1 MIKVVSLLPRQHFEL
16 YELEEPQH
24 WELTFQNEHGAEA
37 IIKAC
42 KGVDFLLVP
51 AAYPYITA
59 EILENIPSISMV
71 QVFGTGFDK
80 VDIKAA
86 ASANIPVA
94 NTPGLNSGTVAE
106 FTIGM
111 IIALQRKIV
120 HCDREVK
127 EGRHIEIKQAL
138 VREGQREISGTKV
151 GLIGLGAIGRR
162 VAFIARMLGA
172 EVSYYDPLR
181 LSDEDEKELSI
192 KFGSFEKILAN
203 NEVISLH
210 LPLTEHTKNLIGAR
224 ELSLM
229 KKGTLLINTSR
240 GALVDQQALAD
251 ALENGDMGGAA
262 LDTLYPEPPL
272 PDHPLLNLS
281 PAASAKLIL
290 TPHIAGV
297 TKRAFSEMLKEAISN
312 IERVTRGNLPKHV
325 VNGVIKRR
333 KRIKKKSAI

>member
-1 MIKVVSLLPRQHFEL
+1 M
-16 YELEEPQH
+16 
-24 WELTFQNEHGAEA
+24 
-37 IIKAC
+37 
-42 KGVDFLLVP
+42 
-51 AAYPYITA
+51 
-59 EILENIPSISMV
+59 
-71 QVFGTGFDK
+71 
-80 VDIKAA
+80 
-86 ASANIPVA
+86 
-94 NTPGLNSGTVAE
+94 
-106 FTIGM
+106 
-111 IIALQRKIV
+111 
-120 HCDREVK
+120 
-127 EGRHIEIKQAL
+127 
-138 VREGQREISGTKV
+138 
-151 GLIGLGAIGRR
+151 
-162 VAFIARMLGA
+162 
-172 EVSYYDPLR
+172 R

-262 LDTLYPEPPL
+262 LDTLHPEPPL